1 MSLNFRRLYIPL
13 LCMAI
18 NVAGA
23 FAALPAKSEAD
34 VKEASSLLESLSQIS
49 TSKADRVAAAAE
61 GLIGKGFDS
70 YYNNDSTATL
80 RLNMEEFTPLNF
92 INTTLALAETASGTN
107 PSEQEFEN
115 TLVKLSCR
123 KGENSGFPSIMWHSS
138 DWIIDNLYRGN
149 ISELTENVDGARS
162 KTKSLDFMSRN
173 PENFAAMKDS
183 LTADKIKMIEFGFR
197 NHRIPILPK
206 SHISKKDV
214 TEDLRNGDII
224 VMIANQDGEDIY
236 RIGIVKIEADG
247 AHLIYVDPEQGK
259 VVKSPDV
266 LKRYFNLVTKY
277 FSGFRWLRLK

>member
-1 MSLNFRRLYIPL
+1 MNLNLRKLYTSL
-13 LCMAI
+13 LCVAI
-18 NVAGA
+18 NVACA
-23 FAALPAKSEAD
+23 FAALPAKSETD
-34 VKEASSLLESLSQIS
+34 VKEASAILESLSQIS
-49 TSKADRVAAAAE
+49 DSKGDRVAAAAE
-61 GLIGKGFDS
+61 ALIGKGVDS

-80 RLNMEEFTPLNF
+80 RLNMEDFTPLNF
-92 INTTLALAETASGTN
+92 INTTLALAETASGAN

-115 TLVKLSCR
+115 TLIRFSCR
-123 KGENSGFPSIMWHSS
+123 KGENAGFPSIMWHSS
-138 DWIIDNLYRGN
+138 DWIIDNSYRGN
-149 ISELTENVDGARS
+149 ISELTENIDGARS

-173 PENFAAMKDS
+173 PKNFAAMKDS

-214 TEDLRNGDII
+214 TEDLRNGDIL

-236 RIGIVKIEADG
+236 RIGIVKMEEDG

-259 VVKSPDV
+259 VMKSPDA

-277 FSGFRWLRLK
+277 FYGFRWLRLK